1 MKAGESRPNPPTA
14 SGRRREP
21 LGKTAKQEGANRMR
35 PVVGDTPY
43 KHIFIM
49 DDGRAMIGGTRIKV
63 EYIVAC
69 DRDGMDA
76 KAIKEESYPSLT
88 MGQVYSALAYYC
100 DNKAQIEDGD
110 RYVEKM
116 RAKLDPFQPGRRE
129 RLLARRRN
137 PMAGMVE

>member
-1 MKAGESRPNPPTA
+1 
-14 SGRRREP
+14 
-21 LGKTAKQEGANRMR
+21 MR

-63 EYIVAC
+63 ENIVAC

-76 KAIKEESYPSLT
+76 KEIKAESYPFLT
-88 MGQVYSALAYYC
+88 MGQIYSALAYYW
-100 DNKAQIEDGD
+100 DNKALVEARIEDGD

-116 RAKLDPFQPGRRE
+116 RAMLDPHQPGRRE

-137 PMAGMVE
+137 PTAGISEWKGANE